1 MVYDSARKKLAEA
14 LVNGYTLKIE
24 GGNSK
29 VCDGGEEHCKCAGCP
44 KRHCKQISIQ
54 RKEDDKM
61 RIAIPLDE
69 NKKDVCVVF
78 ARAPYF
84 LFQDEDT
91 ETVMENPA
99 AEAQGGAGIKAAQ
112 AMIDAGTEAVIL
124 PRLGQNAAEVF
135 EAGQIALY
143 KAEFGSVKHNIE
155 LLKNRKLAKLTEF
168 HSGFH
173 GHGGR

>member
-1 MVYDSARKKLAEA
+1 MWLEAVTFATDIQTDRQTEVKSVLFVYKQNNDLTNSSTFDFVSYTHLLAEA

-24 GGNSK
+24 GGNFK
-29 VCDGGEEHCKCAGCP
+29 VCDGGEEHCKCAGGP

-99 AEAQGGAGIKAAQ
+99 AEAPVSY
-112 AMIDAGTEAVIL
+112 T
-124 PRLGQNAAEVF
+124 
-135 EAGQIALY
+135 
-143 KAEFGSVKHNIE
+143 H
-155 LLKNRKLAKLTEF
+155 LKNSCRECSSLPPAL
-168 HSGFH
+168 
-173 GHGGR
+173 RCWR

>member
-1 MVYDSARKKLAEA
+1 MPRPVKCRKVCYLPETQEFRPVRENVHPSAIVLSVDEYETIRLIDKEGFSQEECSKFMQIARTTVQMVYDSARKKLAEA

-24 GGNSK
+24 GGNFK

-78 ARAPYF
+78 ARAP
-84 LFQDEDT
+84 
-91 ETVMENPA
+91 
-99 AEAQGGAGIKAAQ
+99 
-112 AMIDAGTEAVIL
+112 
-124 PRLGQNAAEVF
+124 
-135 EAGQIALY
+135 
-143 KAEFGSVKHNIE
+143 
-155 LLKNRKLAKLTEF
+155 
-168 HSGFH
+168 
-173 GHGGR
+173 